1 MTGRLRAAYERYLV
15 RRQRRR
21 LIYAYAKVGRA
32 RHNLGPGFSPL
43 LFAYSRL
50 EDKGLATIVRTGD
63 DSAQLVW
70 HWPEDA
76 PDVTKEG
83 DDPT

>member
-1 MTGRLRAAYERYLV
+1 MIGRLRAAYERYLV

-21 LIYAYAKVGRA
+21 LIYAYAKLGRV

-43 LFAYSRL
+43 LFAYGRL
-50 EDKGLATIVRTGD
+50 ENEGLATIERTGD

-76 PDVTKEG
+76 PDVKQGG